1 MLYLYGLAAAGA
13 FFLIGRARPAVSL
26 ATALATATGFYIF
39 LRAGVDHSNWYFAS
53 PLYIVTEAYLV
64 WKSRG
69 LCRLAAIMALMATI
83 FGGLGS
89 NIMIARVVIYPTMPI
104 VLYLAAMNISSRAKA
119 ASFAAIWI
127 PMFAISRE
135 DVASMFTEQD
145 KCPIQPPPHELRGVP
160 HMKRMFV
167 GWWDIDRIQRV
178 ADRFM
183 PFVNDTTYNTAVM
196 RNIPD
201 DFMFEYMFDSR
212 SPVYAH
218 RWDSDTLMHNKD
230 YTDRFTRWIESSHR
244 PVAVLMVRYA
254 KTIDGPEEEIIREY
268 KQRYRTVY
276 TDSTFTI
283 VTLDPQITSTSDSRR

>member
-13 FFLIGRARPAVSL
+13 FFLIGRARPAVAL